1 MAGDMVDRSKR
12 PLRVPHAFV
21 LDALAPL
28 QPEVGR
34 LFSGFAVYSG
44 DRLLVVLRNSE
55 KSPEDNGVWLVL
67 AEGTDPADKSL
78 RRDLPALREIHLLHG
93 KLPHWLLLPSDDAAF
108 ETLALHACDLMV
120 SRDPRFG
127 RVPMSRRS

>member
-1 MAGDMVDRSKR
+1 MARSKK

-44 DRLLVVLRNSE
+44 DRLLAVLRNSE

-78 RRDLPALREIHLLHG
+78 RQDLPALREIHLLHG
-93 KLPHWLLLPSDDAAF
+93 KMRHWLLLPSDDGAF
-108 ETLALHACDLMV
+108 ETLALQACDLMV
-120 SRDPRFG
+120 RRDPRFG
-127 RVPMSRRS
+127 RVPVSRRS

>member
-1 MAGDMVDRSKR
+1 MARSKK
-12 PLRVPHAFV
+12 PLRVPHAFM

-44 DRLLVVLRNSE
+44 DRLLMVLRNSE

-67 AEGTDPADKSL
+67 AEGTDPADESL
-78 RRDLPALREIHLLHG
+78 LRDLPSLREIHLLHG
-93 KLPHWLLLPSDDAAF
+93 KMRHWLLLPSDDGAF
-108 ETLALHACDLMV
+108 ETLALHVCDLMV
-120 SRDPRFG
+120 RRDPRFG
-127 RVPMSRRS
+127 RVPVSRRS